1 MFSHVFFN
9 RFKILLKNRMM
20 IFWTLIFPMILG
32 TFFNLAFSNLSSEE
46 NFKAINIAILDN
58 EKFQDDEN
66 FKKFIN
72 NLSQNNDNKIFNIE
86 YTDSVEDAESMID
99 QNETIGYIEIIDNKA
114 KLHFKKNG
122 FEQTITKSIID
133 DYYQSVSMIN
143 NIANFNYELI
153 KDNIINKI
161 DFNSNYFK
169 NDDSNNLDITVIYFY
184 TLIGMVC
191 IYGGLFGIDAIN
203 ESEANLTKR
212 GARINVA
219 PTHKLKVLLASLLV
233 ALIVHF
239 SEVLLTIAY
248 LVFVLGIDF
257 GNKIGYILVLALFG
271 SLAGIT
277 FGAMV
282 GAVSNKK
289 ESTKIGILMSSTM
302 LWSFLSGMMMVDIK
316 YIIAEKVP
324 IIAAINPVN
333 MITDG
338 LYALYYYN
346 TLDRY
351 NYNIISLIVFSLT
364 MITLIYFMIRRKSYD
379 SI

>member
-1 MFSHVFFN
+1 
-9 RFKILLKNRMM
+9 
-20 IFWTLIFPMILG
+20 
-32 TFFNLAFSNLSSEE
+32 
-46 NFKAINIAILDN
+46 
-58 EKFQDDEN
+58 
-66 FKKFIN
+66 
-72 NLSQNNDNKIFNIE
+72 
-86 YTDSVEDAESMID
+86 
-99 QNETIGYIEIIDNKA
+99 
-114 KLHFKKNG
+114 
-122 FEQTITKSIID
+122 
-133 DYYQSVSMIN
+133 
-143 NIANFNYELI
+143 
-153 KDNIINKI
+153 
-161 DFNSNYFK
+161 
-169 NDDSNNLDITVIYFY
+169 
-184 TLIGMVC
+184 MVC

-219 PTHKLKVLLASLLV
+219 QTHKLKVLLASLLV